1 MKPTTQVQLLELRNL
16 LQQISHISF
25 TFSKIN
31 KEYPMEYMT
40 EETAK
45 EVMEAYVGLLKQA
58 VELSTNFNLKYE
70 NKDSSY

>member
-1 MKPTTQVQLLELRNL
+1 MKPTTQVRLLELRNL

-40 EETAK
+40 EATAK
-45 EVMEAYVGLLKQA
+45 EVEKAYIDLLKQS
-58 VELSTNFNLKYE
+58 VELSTNFNLKYG
-70 NKDSSY
+70 KSRVD